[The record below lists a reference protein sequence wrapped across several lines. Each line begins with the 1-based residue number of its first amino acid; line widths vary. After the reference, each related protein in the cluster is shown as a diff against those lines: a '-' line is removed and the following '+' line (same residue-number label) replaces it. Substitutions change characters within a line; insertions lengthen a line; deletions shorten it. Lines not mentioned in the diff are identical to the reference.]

1 MTNRQLRK
9 LLRRFNRN
17 ATIYDEVGNELI
29 SFKATLNEQGQ
40 WKIFFTTKK
49 PIQNNEKHFDKVDK
63 N

>member
-17 ATIYDEVGNELI
+17 AIVYDENGNELI

-49 PIQNNEKHFDKVDK
+49 PTENNEKHLDKVEK
-63 N
+63 S